1 MTSLTYWRQILDI
14 QKTASVNHSEPSVFD
29 ELNSRL
35 TNNRHVARTITD
47 YRMIN
52 TYSFVFT
59 SEYILYFHLRSALNV
74 LKSAVIEN
82 GVQISRIKILQRKMI
97 FSSP

>member
-1 MTSLTYWRQILDI
+1 MIIIFISEYFEYIILGPEGYNLI
-14 QKTASVNHSEPSVFD
+14 QYRIRKMIH
-29 ELNSRL
+29 
-35 TNNRHVARTITD
+35 

-52 TYSFVFT
+52 SYSFVFT
-59 SEYILYFHLRSALNV
+59 SEYILYFHLRSALSV

-82 GVQISRIKILQRKMI
+82 GVQISRIKTLRRKMI